1 MKRNTN
7 LSIFI
12 GIVLAFCSV
21 LFFLNRP
28 KYQIVKLKTLAELA
42 EENGIIHERT
52 PKVLDK
58 HWRSWKLSNGIVTN
72 DTIAI
77 DIAKAVFKVLSAK
90 DGVQY
95 VPYSVGLSGD
105 SMWVVN
111 GTAVGAFNGGGVYV
125 EIRKQDGCI
134 LRIIGMK

>member
-7 LSIFI
+7 LYIFI
-12 GIVLAFCSV
+12 GIVLAFCGV

-42 EENGIIHERT
+42 EENGIIHKRT

-105 SMWVVN
+105 SMWIVH
-111 GTAVGAFNGGGVYV
+111 GAEVGALHGKDAYI

-134 LRIIGMK
+134 LRIIVMK

>member
-105 SMWVVN
+105 SMWIVH
-111 GTAVGAFNGGGVYV
+111 GAEVGALHGKDAYI

>member
-105 SMWVVN
+105 SMWIVH
-111 GTAVGAFNGGGVYV
+111 GTEVGALHGKDAYI

>member
-1 MKRNTN
+1 MKRNTK
-7 LSIFI
+7 LCIFI
-12 GIVLAFCSV
+12 GIVLAFCGV

-42 EENGIIHERT
+42 EENGIIHKRT

-77 DIAKAVFKVLSAK
+77 DIAKAVSKVLSAK